1 MIPQNVGFAVA
12 SLKKMV
18 VLHRRAR
25 VQLDGPQETP
35 RPSKGRAPS
44 SYLSNLLTESGLS
57 ITTPLGIENRGDLS
71 IVISFFGGC
80 INVGPVS
87 GILRGG
93 GTGGG
98 PCSRSQQN
106 QAKA

>member
-1 MIPQNVGFAVA
+1 MVA
-12 SLKKMV
+12 
-18 VLHRRAR
+18 LHRRAR

-71 IVISFFGGC
+71 IVISFFGGVYKC
-80 INVGPVS
+80 WS
-87 GILRGG
+87 SFRHFAGG
-93 GTGGG
+93 GDGGWTLLTQ
-98 PCSRSQQN
+98 P
-106 QAKA
+106 AKSSKGIEGCFILFL